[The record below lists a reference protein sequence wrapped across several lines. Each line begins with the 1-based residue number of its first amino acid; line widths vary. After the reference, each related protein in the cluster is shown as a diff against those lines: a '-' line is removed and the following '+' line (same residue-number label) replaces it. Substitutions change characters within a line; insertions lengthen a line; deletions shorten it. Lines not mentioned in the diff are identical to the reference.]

1 MSNRDDSNSGV
12 VTEIRDAPSTRLS
25 ILVFATSWL
34 ALAPTAN
41 AQNQSGPSGPLP
53 ATPDPSNPSASIPD
67 NKLDAV
73 AAAINSVTMVKED
86 YGRRIAQAPDGEKSR
101 LGDEGEQALTKAV
114 TDQGLSVA
122 EYSEILQVA
131 QNNPAVR
138 QKILQRLK

>member
-1 MSNRDDSNSGV
+1 MQ
-12 VTEIRDAPSTRLS
+12 PSPRLS

-34 ALAPTAN
+34 ALAPTVN
-41 AQNQSGPSGPLP
+41 AQNQSEPSGPSP
-53 ATPDPSNPSASIPD
+53 TTPGPSNPSASIPD

-73 AAAINSVTMVKED
+73 AAAMKSVSMVKED
-86 YGRRIAQAPDGEKSR
+86 YGRRIAQAPDSDKSR

-114 TDQGLSVA
+114 TDQGLSVG

>member
-1 MSNRDDSNSGV
+1 MQ
-12 VTEIRDAPSTRLS
+12 PSTGLS

-34 ALAPTAN
+34 ALAPTVN
-41 AQNQSGPSGPLP
+41 AQNQSEPSGPSP
-53 ATPDPSNPSASIPD
+53 TTPVPSNPSASIPD

-73 AAAINSVTMVKED
+73 AAAMKSVSMVKED
-86 YGRRIAQAPDGEKSR
+86 YGRRIAQAPDSDKSR

-114 TDQGLSVA
+114 TDQGLSVG